1 MATKQSQGTDVFEIL
16 RNDHQNVSRIINDF
30 KKAGQQQKQQL
41 FNQLQDELNEHM
53 TLEERY
59 FYSRLEDIEDVSDL
73 IQDSLADHDDIRQ
86 ILQQMSEE
94 DVGSEE
100 WETNCQA
107 LEDTKDDH
115 VDLEEQELFPQVV
128 ELVEASELIQIAEQI
143 TAEKSRVERAPA
155 ARREQKRPPRA
166 EI

>member
-16 RNDHQNVSRIINDF
+16 RNDHQNVSRIINDL

-59 FYSRLEDIEDVSDL
+59 FYSRLEDIEEVSDL

>member
-1 MATKQSQGTDVFEIL
+1 MATKQSPGADVFEIL
-16 RNDHQNVSRIINDF
+16 RNDHQNVSRIINDL

>member
-16 RNDHQNVSRIINDF
+16 RNDHQNVSRIINDL